1 MRLQDKVVVVTG
13 STRGIG
19 RAVVEAC
26 WREGA
31 RVVVCSRNEKA
42 VARVLRE
49 LQGAGA
55 RATGLVADVS
65 RPEDLERL
73 LGHADQ
79 TWGRVD
85 VWVNNAGISGGLLP
99 LEEMPPEEIARI
111 VSVNLLGTLFA
122 CRLVLPY
129 LVRQGGG
136 LLLNMSG
143 RGGRGNPSPFLTT
156 YAATKAAVMSLTK
169 SLAGEYKGQPVSIH
183 SILPGMVATDFYED
197 VQASPRLER
206 MVRDV
211 PYALRAFGVSVETV
225 AQRVVEIAA
234 QEPGRLTGKN
244 YSLLG
249 PRRMLRGGALMTYYR
264 LTGKLSGQG

>member
-1 MRLQDKVVVVTG
+1 MRLQDKVIVVTG

-26 WREGA
+26 AREGA
-31 RVVVCSRNEKA
+31 RVVVSSRHEKA
-42 VARVLRE
+42 VASTLKE
-49 LQGAGA
+49 LEGAGA

-65 RPEDLERL
+65 RPADLERL
-73 LGHADQ
+73 LAHADR

-85 VWVNNAGISGGLLP
+85 VWVNNAGISGGLSP
-99 LEEMPPEEIARI
+99 LEELPTTEIARI
-111 VSVNLLGTLFA
+111 VEINLLGTLYA

-129 LVRQGGG
+129 LARQGGG

-156 YAATKAAVMSLTK
+156 YAATKAAVISLTK

-183 SILPGMVATDFYED
+183 SVLPGMVATDFYED
-197 VQASPRLER
+197 VQASPGLEG

-211 PYALRAFGVSVETV
+211 PFALRAFGVSVEAV
-225 AQRVVEIAA
+225 AQQVVEIAR
-234 QEPGRLTGKN
+234 QEPGRLSGRN
-244 YSLLG
+244 YSLLDA
-249 PRRMLRGGALMTYYR
+249 RRMLRGGALMAYYR
-264 LTGKLSGQG
+264 LAGKMSGSY